1 MNKPLNDLEPPDGV
15 TETTAPVAD
24 SSQKAEDTG
33 SSAGINKESEPA
45 PHSSDSLLGMD
56 DNIDEAF
63 RKVKVI
69 EHIEP
74 LLNGLYD
81 RTNSIITIGHDIKQ
95 IAGST
100 VARYLVTDQQVKRFE
115 ADLIRYFGDLLT
127 EKQKKEYRKFC
138 FDIEYARKAEVDKFD
153 SELKN
158 GWWFSNKVGWF
169 LYMSN
174 IITFVLAAIYCYYK

>member
-1 MNKPLNDLEPPDGV
+1 MNKPLNDLELPDGV
-15 TETTAPVAD
+15 TETTAQVAD

-33 SSAGINKESEPA
+33 SSAEVNKESEPA
-45 PHSSDSLLGMD
+45 PHSSDSLLGID
-56 DNIDEAF
+56 DNIDEVF

-69 EHIEP
+69 EQIIP

-81 RTNSIITIGHDIKQ
+81 RTNSIISIGHDIKQ

-100 VARYLVTDQQVKRFE
+100 VARYLVTDQQIKRFE
-115 ADLIRYFGDLLT
+115 ADLINNFGDALI
-127 EKQKKEYRKFC
+127 EKQEKEYRKFC
-138 FDIEYARKAEVDKFD
+138 FDIEYTRKAEVDKFD

>member
-1 MNKPLNDLEPPDGV
+1 MKKALNDLELPDGV
-15 TETTAPVAD
+15 VEKTAPVAD
-24 SSQKAEDTG
+24 SSQKAGDTG
-33 SSAGINKESEPA
+33 SSARVKKESEPA
-45 PHSSDSLLGMD
+45 PLSSDSLLDMD

-69 EHIEP
+69 EHIAP
-74 LLNGLYD
+74 LLNVLYD
-81 RTNSIITIGHDIKQ
+81 RTNSIITIGQDIKQ

-100 VARYLVTDQQVKRFE
+100 VARYLVTDHQVKRFE
-115 ADLIRYFGDLLT
+115 ADLVNHFSNSLM
-127 EKQKKEYRKFC
+127 EKQKKEYCKFC
-138 FDIEYARKAEVDKFD
+138 FDIEYARKAEVNKFN

-169 LYMSN
+169 LYVSN